1 MASTTTSETPA
12 THTFRDVAIEKF
24 NQVKSTSLGYYETSK
39 GYVKENPFLSI
50 AIAGTAFVTS
60 LPLFFVIS
68 TFLFILLCVS
78 SVFFVVFSIMATIAG
93 IVLFIPVTITLGTL
107 IFYYALYYLAYNT
120 YSKVAVTLSEDSDA
134 TFSIKLVVDSL
145 IKTIKEFG
153 EHIRDYYNK
162 IIGFVILK
170 FGALKLE
177 ELKRN
182 VNFDGIKT
190 KKDEV
195 IQKIRSL
202 RANKAEAQKATVPEK
217 LAEKEE

>member
-1 MASTTTSETPA
+1 MLYKILYNCLNVYINIRMLKNLIIIIIIIIIYNINS
-12 THTFRDVAIEKF
+12 FF
-24 NQVKSTSLGYYETSK
+24 
-39 GYVKENPFLSI
+39 FLIS
-50 AIAGTAFVTS
+50 
-60 LPLFFVIS
+60 FFFLLVI
-68 TFLFILLCVS
+68 I
-78 SVFFVVFSIMATIAG
+78 G